1 MWEILFL
8 FGAVILAIV
17 LTLPEVNPLRK
28 GSKGS
33 FFYKMLLDSIMDL
46 LGFKI
51 IGFYSQLQS
60 ILPQSNYNVC
70 KAKLTQ
76 TAMF

>member
-28 GSKGS
+28 GSKG
-33 FFYKMLLDSIMDL
+33 FFLFFHKMLLRLVNGPFRS
-46 LGFKI
+46 
-51 IGFYSQLQS
+51 
-60 ILPQSNYNVC
+60 
-70 KAKLTQ
+70 
-76 TAMF
+76 